1 MQYTAI
7 ETSAKGNYK
16 PFLCCQKKNNLD
28 VSPTI
33 RLSVSNFETK
43 KGKEGHKP
51 SFDMIIYNDDSPTI
65 STVLGTEIVIVTRL
79 NDIIRSMILHILT
92 YLDLYFYR
100 IRR

>member
-65 STVLGTEIVIVTRL
+65 STVLGTVMV
-79 NDIIRSMILHILT
+79 S
-92 YLDLYFYR
+92 
-100 IRR
+100 

>member
-43 KGKEGHKP
+43 KGKEGHTL

-65 STVLGTEIVIVTRL
+65 NTVLGTEIVIVTRL
-79 NDIIRSMILHILT
+79 YDIIRSMILHILT
-92 YLDLYFYR
+92 CLDLYFHL